1 MRRIANRK
9 EPARLSQSHHS
20 SKQFCRCLGMSVL
33 QQTYFGDGLLVDVNV
48 FNMLLPGVCII
59 QSRGVVRCTSYTLS
73 RGIEEQSP

>member
-1 MRRIANRK
+1 
-9 EPARLSQSHHS
+9 
-20 SKQFCRCLGMSVL
+20 MSVL

-59 QSRGVVRCTSYTLS
+59 QSRGLVRCTSYTLS